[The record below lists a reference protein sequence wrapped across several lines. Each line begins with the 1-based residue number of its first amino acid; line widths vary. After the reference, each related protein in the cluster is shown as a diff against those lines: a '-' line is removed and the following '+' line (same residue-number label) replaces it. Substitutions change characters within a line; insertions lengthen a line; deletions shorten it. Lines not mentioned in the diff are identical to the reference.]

1 MTGVKIFLAIH
12 RLEYY
17 NRATILLSIIPLVLG
32 ISFVALSYVI
42 SKTGIVKSGSID
54 NNLPVVHAHGLSTS
68 ENSHNHDLS
77 TDDAEKSCGCCAKI
91 FNIKFAPSVYDIFR
105 AGQFF
110 ITTALIPISN
120 LSDFYRELASK
131 FSWLSALPSS
141 FNLASLA
148 SVADN
153 SIRIAICQ
161 MFDPCKTTINVTSCN
176 LDSDSVIHKY
186 SQKLSVPS
194 YDLFF
199 LVFIVFLF
207 ALALAICITLL
218 IWIIVR
224 FGVCLH
230 NKWKI
235 LETVAANCLFFIFGG
250 MLRVVI
256 IIII

>member
-1 MTGVKIFLAIH
+1 MCFHLYHKLDNISYSYIAPLATG
-12 RLEYY
+12 Y
-17 NRATILLSIIPLVLG
+17 NAPIVIG

-54 NNLPVVHAHGLSTS
+54 NNLPVAHAHGLSTS
-68 ENSHNHDLS
+68 KSSHNHDLS

-105 AGQFF
+105 AAQFF

-141 FNLASLA
+141 FNLTSLA

-153 SIRIAICQ
+153 NIRIAICQ
-161 MFDPCKTTINVTSCN
+161 MFDPCKTTTNVTSCN
-176 LDSDSVIHKY
+176 LDSHSEIYKY
-186 SQKLSVPS
+186 AQKLKVPS

-199 LVFIVFLF
+199 LVFMVFLF
-207 ALALAICITLL
+207 ASALVICITLL
-218 IWIIVR
+218 IWLIAR

-230 NKWKI
+230 DKWKI
-235 LETVAANCLFFIFGG
+235 LETVAANCLFFYIW
-250 MLRVVI
+250 
-256 IIII
+256 